1 MDEKK
6 QKNAINQQ
14 KICSETPKT
23 AKIERVNW
31 DTTIP
36 KEVQTIRKQQ
46 KTHLPQI
53 SQKHWYKL

>member
-53 SQKHWYKL
+53 SQKH